1 MKHKFR
7 YKMRIRKL
15 TRFQATLKI
24 YGPASERII
33 SSHPNVD
40 ISFAK
45 LDLGRSWIC
54 FLYFG
59 RRRIVFLD
67 YIPI

>member
-1 MKHKFR
+1 MGQLLRESF
-7 YKMRIRKL
+7 L
-15 TRFQATLKI
+15 V
-24 YGPASERII
+24 
-33 SSHPNVD
+33 HPNVD

-45 LDLGRSWIC
+45 LDLERTWIC

-67 YIPI
+67 YIPIWHL